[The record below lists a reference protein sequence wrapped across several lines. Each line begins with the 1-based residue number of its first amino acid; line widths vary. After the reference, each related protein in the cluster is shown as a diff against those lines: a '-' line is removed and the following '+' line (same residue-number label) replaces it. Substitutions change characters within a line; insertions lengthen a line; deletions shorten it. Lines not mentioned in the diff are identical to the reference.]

1 MMSKIKLLAIDVDGV
16 LTDGGMYY
24 SEKGDELKKFNTR
37 DGMGIAMLQKKGIVI
52 ALITGEK
59 SKIVLRRAKKLR
71 IKEVYLG
78 IEDKLEI
85 VKKLCKKYKVS
96 EAEIAYIGD
105 DVNDICV
112 LKEVGLSIAVADAI
126 ESVKTYADYITKARG
141 GNGAV
146 REVCDLIL
154 DNLLSMPN

>member
-1 MMSKIKLLAIDVDGV
+1 MSKIKLLAIDVDGV

-24 SEKGDELKKFNTR
+24 SHSGEELKKFNTR
-37 DGMGIAMLQKKGIVI
+37 DGMGIAMLQKKGIVV

-59 SKIVLRRAKKLR
+59 SKIVMRRAKKLR

-96 EAEIAYIGD
+96 ESEVAYIGD
-105 DVNDICV
+105 DVNDICIM
-112 LKEVGLSIAVADAI
+112 KEVGLSIAVADAT
-126 ESVKTYADYITKARG
+126 ESVKTCADYITKARG

-154 DNLLSMPN
+154 K

>member
-1 MMSKIKLLAIDVDGV
+1 MSKIKLLAIDVDGV

-24 SEKGDELKKFNTR
+24 SHSGEELKKFNTR
-37 DGMGIAMLQKKGIVI
+37 DGMGIAMLQKKGLVV

-59 SKIVLRRAKKLR
+59 SKIVMRRAKKLR

-96 EAEIAYIGD
+96 ESEVAYIGD
-105 DVNDICV
+105 DVNDICIM
-112 LKEVGLSIAVADAI
+112 KEVGLSIAVADAT
-126 ESVKTYADYITKARG
+126 ESVKTCADYITKARG

-154 DNLLSMPN
+154 K